1 MSIKTKFVK
10 KEESDTPKHFY
21 HKAKKS
27 MGQNFLKDK
36 RVLAD
41 IRDASDVN
49 VMDIVLEIGPGK
61 GALTETLL
69 FFAGKVIAI
78 EKDRDLF
85 EFLQEKFAKEISE
98 KRLELL
104 NQDVLEFD
112 PNMLSFYKD
121 LDYKIV
127 ANIPYN
133 ITGAIIE
140 KFLTADYKP
149 VSMTLLV
156 QKEVAQRI
164 VARNKKESILSLSV
178 KLFGKPELIK
188 KVKKESFSPAPKVDS
203 AILHIELF
211 EEKMN
216 DDFILDF
223 FKIVKSGFSHKR
235 KKLSSNLISVLK
247 KEQITK
253 IFKDLEIKENERA
266 EDLDIETWK
275 KITNHLKI

>member
-10 KEESDTPKHFY
+10 KEETDTQKHFY

-36 RVLAD
+36 RVLTD
-41 IRDASDVN
+41 IRDASDIN
-49 VMDIVLEIGPGK
+49 AMDIVLEIGPGK
-61 GALTETLL
+61 GALTQTLL
-69 FFAGKVIAI
+69 SFAGKVIAI

-85 EFLQEKFAKEISE
+85 EFLKEKFAKEISE

-104 NQDVLEFD
+104 DKDVLEFD

-127 ANIPYN
+127 SNIPYN

-140 KFLTADYKP
+140 KFLTAKYKP

-211 EEKMN
+211 EEKLK
-216 DDFILDF
+216 DEFILDF
-223 FKIVKSGFSHKR
+223 FKTVKNGFAHKR
-235 KKLSSNLISVLK
+235 KKLSSNLISVFR
-247 KEQITK
+247 KEQIEK
-253 IFKDLEIKENERA
+253 IFEELNLNKNERA
-266 EDLDIETWK
+266 EDLNIETWK
-275 KITNHLKI
+275 KIASYTKI